1 MISLIEE
8 NLQFYL
14 INNIIHKKAG
24 EKIFQRRNE
33 AVKELAPHMNDC
45 VESLGVL
52 NIQNIHAPIARD
64 YIKFNAQTNLDDLT
78 QAGPIFDFT

>member
-1 MISLIEE
+1 MISLIED

-14 INNIIHKKAG
+14 INNIIQNKAA

-52 NIQNIHAPIARD
+52 KI
-64 YIKFNAQTNLDDLT
+64 
-78 QAGPIFDFT
+78 

>member
-1 MISLIEE
+1 MISLIED

-14 INNIIHKKAG
+14 INNIIQNKAA

-45 VESLGVL
+45 VESLGVFK
-52 NIQNIHAPIARD
+52 IQNIHAPIARD
-64 YIKFNAQTNLDDLT
+64 YIKFNS
-78 QAGPIFDFT
+78 